1 MKFSSV
7 RLVVLLI
14 CLWNVFV
21 FLKFAS
27 PTPQPSGTTRM
38 DPVSS
43 IASSPISMDEIADQP
58 QDEEPSSPRAPL
70 AVQISI
76 TSGPTPTPSSAAMT
90 ISVDGF
96 FEPPYG
102 RHPQDSLLHPPHLP
116 LSPSDESF
124 PVFSPPPAG
133 GKSSAG
139 VQTDQPLPRGYLP
152 PLHSPALSHHTCI
165 LD

>member
-1 MKFSSV
+1 MFFV
-7 RLVVLLI
+7 Y
-14 CLWNVFV
+14 V
-21 FLKFAS
+21 FLKKYR
-27 PTPQPSGTTRM
+27 PLPQIQPKKGTTRM

-43 IASSPISMDEIADQP
+43 MASSPISMDEIAEQP
-58 QDEEPSSPRAPL
+58 EDDEPSSPRAPL

-102 RHPQDSLLHPPHLP
+102 RHPRDSLLHPPHLP

-124 PVFSPPPAG
+124 PVFSPPPESQRYSIG
-133 GKSSAG
+133 DRGKSAIG
-139 VQTDQPLPRGYLP
+139 VQTEP
-152 PLHSPALSHHTCI
+152 PSRSYYPTLHSPALSHHTCTGM
-165 LD
+165 L

>member
-1 MKFSSV
+1 
-7 RLVVLLI
+7 
-14 CLWNVFV
+14 
-21 FLKFAS
+21 
-27 PTPQPSGTTRM
+27 M

-43 IASSPISMDEIADQP
+43 MASSPISMDEIAEQP
-58 QDEEPSSPRAPL
+58 EDDEPSSPRAPL

-102 RHPQDSLLHPPHLP
+102 RHPQESLLHPPHLP

-124 PVFSPPPAG
+124 PVFSPPPDSQRYSVSG
-133 GKSSAG
+133 LEMGRGKSAIG
-139 VQTDQPLPRGYLP
+139 VQTEPPSVRSYHYP

-165 LD
+165 GMLHF